1 MTADALYLSL
11 SKNKYLNYTIPA
23 KLQTYLSLGKPIIA
37 SSNGEIKK
45 IIRESKSGLCS
56 ASEDVKKLAININKM
71 THSNKSIINKYT
83 NNSKKYYYENY
94 RSELLNFKFSKIF
107 NKII

>member
-1 MTADALYLSL
+1 MIADALFLSL
-11 SKNKYLNYTIPA
+11 SKNKHLNYTIPA

-56 ASEDVKKLAININKM
+56 ASEDVKKLAININK
-71 THSNKSIINKYT
+71 TT
-83 NNSKKYYYENY
+83 VV
-94 RSELLNFKFSKIF
+94 
-107 NKII
+107 